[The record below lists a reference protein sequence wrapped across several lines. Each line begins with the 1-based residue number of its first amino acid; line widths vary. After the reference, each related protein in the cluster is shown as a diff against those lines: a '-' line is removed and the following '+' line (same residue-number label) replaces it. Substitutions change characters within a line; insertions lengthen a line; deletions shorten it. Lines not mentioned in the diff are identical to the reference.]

1 MIIKSDEMGCVFYML
16 NNILF
21 TIKVIK
27 IMRDNLSKKKVLHL
41 HRTITQY

>member
-1 MIIKSDEMGCVFYML
+1 MITKSDEMEWALYML

-27 IMRDNLSKKKVLHL
+27 ITRDYLSKKKVLHL
-41 HRTITQY
+41 HSTITSY